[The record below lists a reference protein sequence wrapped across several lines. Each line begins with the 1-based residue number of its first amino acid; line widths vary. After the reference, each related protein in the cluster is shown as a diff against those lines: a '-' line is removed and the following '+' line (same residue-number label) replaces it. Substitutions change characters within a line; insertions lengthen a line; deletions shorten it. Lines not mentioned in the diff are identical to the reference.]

1 MRAIALWVA
10 ILLPITALAQDEGKK
25 RKKKNDEPRTA
36 ISSSMVLKVSDRN
49 KTADTLIEESEKL
62 GGYFSSRTD
71 DMVTLKIPTAGAKAF
86 IAETE
91 KLGKVVDRSFAAND
105 VGGHLRELRTLLK
118 SRQQVFQ
125 RYFAVL
131 NSASQNTIVQV
142 EAQMTQLVQEIEG
155 LKGQIRLIQH
165 QLQFAEVVVRFE
177 FRDRRA
183 PSRDGNSS
191 FQWLNTVNIADLF
204 EEFAHAN

>member
-1 MRAIALWVA
+1 MRAVALLVA
-10 ILLPITALAQDEGKK
+10 FLLPIAALAQEGKK
-25 RKKKNDEPRTA
+25 KKKKKGEQRTA

-49 KTADTLIEESEKL
+49 KTADTLIEMSEKL

-71 DMVTLKIPTAGAKAF
+71 DQVNLKVPTASAKSF
-86 IAETE
+86 IASVE
-91 KLGKVVDRSFAAND
+91 KQGKVIDRSFSAND

-131 NSASQNTIVQV
+131 SSAGQNTIVQV

-155 LKGQIRLIQH
+155 LRGQIRLIQH
-165 QLQFAEVVVRFE
+165 QLQFAEVIVRFE

-183 PSRDGNSS
+183 PTRDGSSS

>member
-1 MRAIALWVA
+1 MKL
-10 ILLPITALAQDEGKK
+10 ILLIATLVPLTAFAQDAD
-25 RKKKNDEPRTA
+25 KKKKGEPRTA

-49 KTADTLIEESEKL
+49 ETADALIAAAEGL
-62 GGYFSSRTD
+62 GGYFSSRSD
-71 DMVTLKIPTAGAKAF
+71 DQVTLKVPTADAKSF
-86 IAETE
+86 IASTE
-91 KLGKVVDRSFAAND
+91 KHGKVVDRSFSAND
-105 VGGHLRELRTLLK
+105 VGAHLRELRTLLK

-131 NSASQNTIVQV
+131 SSASQNTIVQV

-183 PSRDGNSS
+183 PSRDGSSS

>member
-1 MRAIALWVA
+1 MRALATLLV
-10 ILLPITALAQDEGKK
+10 ILVPLSAFAQ
-25 RKKKNDEPRTA
+25 KKKEKKEEPAEPRTA
-36 ISSSMVLKVSDRN
+36 ISSTMVLKVSDRN
-49 KTADTLIEESEKL
+49 KTADALIADAEKL

-71 DMVTLKIPTAGAKAF
+71 DQVTLKVPTEDAKSF
-86 IAETE
+86 IADAE
-91 KLGKVVDRSFAAND
+91 KMGKVVERSFSAND

-131 NSASQNTIVQV
+131 SSATQSTIVQV

-165 QLQFAEVVVRFE
+165 QLQFAEIVVRFE
-177 FRDRRA
+177 FRERRP

-191 FQWLNTVNIADLF
+191 FEWLNTVNIADLF
-204 EEFAHAN
+204 EEFAHAD